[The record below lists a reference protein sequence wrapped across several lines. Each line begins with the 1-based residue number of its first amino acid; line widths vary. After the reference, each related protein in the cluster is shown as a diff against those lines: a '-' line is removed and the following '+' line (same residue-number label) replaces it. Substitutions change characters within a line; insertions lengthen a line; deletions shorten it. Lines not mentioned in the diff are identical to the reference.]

1 MSGGFAPDWLR
12 LREPHDSAARSRAL
26 GRRFGAAVRA
36 RAGTDA
42 AQLVD
47 LGAGTGA
54 NFRALA
60 PLVPG
65 NQEWRLVDRDP
76 ALLSLQASEIAQ
88 WARGQGY
95 PAAHGSDAV
104 TVTGGAAMWRAHGAA
119 ADLARDLA
127 NLPLAR
133 AHGVVCA
140 VFLDLVSA
148 AWLQELIERLTS
160 ERLPF
165 LAALTVDGRREWR
178 PPHPDDAALNEAF
191 RRHQQTDKG
200 FGPALGPDAPGEA
213 VAGFEAAGYRVSA
226 APSDWRL
233 GANAETLIDEL
244 AAGAAEAATA
254 ISPGSAE
261 IFARWRDSRLNER
274 AGRALIVGHVD
285 ILALPAENS

>member
-1 MSGGFAPDWLR
+1 MNGDFAPDWLR

-26 GRRFGAAVRA
+26 GRRFGSAVRA
-36 RAGTDA
+36 RAGTGV

-65 NQEWRLVDRDP
+65 DQDWRLIDRDP
-76 ALLSLQASEIAQ
+76 ALLALQPAEIAQ

-104 TVTGGAAMWRAHGAA
+104 TVTGGAGVWRAHGAA

-127 NLPLAR
+127 QLPLAR

-140 VFLDLVSA
+140 AFLDLVSA
-148 AWLQELIERLTS
+148 AWLQDLIEGLTAA
-160 ERLPF
+160 RLPF

-178 PPHPDDAALNEAF
+178 PSHPDDAALDDAF
-191 RRHQQTDKG
+191 RRHQRTDKG

-213 VAGFEAAGYRVSA
+213 IAGFEAAGYRVSA

-233 GANAETLIDEL
+233 AASAEALLDALVDGAA
-244 AAGAAEAATA
+244 AAGAASAPDAA
-254 ISPGSAE
+254 G
-261 IFARWRDSRLNER
+261 IFARWREFRLNER
-274 AGRALIVGHVD
+274 SRRALVVGHVD
-285 ILALPAENS
+285 ILALPVESS